1 MLLGILVLVV
11 VHISVV
17 TCAMLADVQRL
28 LDDLFAP
35 NVYNKEIRGTLD
47 QSQPTLVS
55 VDLGPKNIKSLREVE
70 ETLEMVSVI
79 FLTWTDQR
87 LAWEPD
93 HYNDTRDLIATN
105 CPLVMTSY
113 PWDEHWCAVT
123 LIVMGYT
130 ADHVKLVSVQKGE
143 MAILPGYE
151 PSSSWGLIRMRTLDK
166 SYGTKSLI
174 SFELRL
180 RRQPAFVTI
189 TIVLPVVAL
198 TCMNIFVFYIP
209 VESGERISYS
219 LTILL
224 SVTLFISMVGEKLP
238 SNGDGI
244 ASLCYFLVFA
254 MFISGVTCLCNLV
267 TLKLSS
273 NATSGKPVPSLL
285 QALVNCRKKCKQTLF
300 CTSKNSTVN
309 NIDKESNIP
318 ETNDVVKI
326 GEKQSGVKEDSQVE
340 SRPPVTWMD
349 ASRWFDGVCV
359 ITTATFLI
367 LGGSMFTYNVING
380 QIP

>member
-1 MLLGILVLVV
+1 MLLGTLVLVV

-87 LAWEPD
+87 LAWDPA
-93 HYNDTRDLIATN
+93 HYNDTRVVRDKFLTCKVFRPATSVRRPDVILENPAPSGMLYKDIDRAYTVHTYTGQVSIALGDLIATN
-105 CPLVMTSY
+105 CLLDMTSY

-130 ADHVKLVSVQKGE
+130 ADHVKLVSVQKRE

-151 PSSSWGLIRMRTLDK
+151 PSSSWSLIRML
-166 SYGTKSLI
+166 
-174 SFELRL
+174 
-180 RRQPAFVTI
+180 
-189 TIVLPVVAL
+189 
-198 TCMNIFVFYIP
+198 
-209 VESGERISYS
+209 
-219 LTILL
+219 
-224 SVTLFISMVGEKLP
+224 TLFISMVGEKLP

-244 ASLCYFLVFA
+244 ASLSYFLDFA

-273 NATSGKPVPSLL
+273 KATSGKPVPSTL
-285 QALVNCRKKCKQTLF
+285 QALVNCGKRSTKMLL
-300 CTSKNSTVN
+300 CTNKNARMNSMV
-309 NIDKESNIP
+309 KENDIR
-318 ETNDVVKI
+318 ETNDVVEI
-326 GEKQSGVKEDSQVE
+326 GQQLSGVKKDSQVE
-340 SRPPVTWMD
+340 SRPSPEVSWMD

-359 ITTATFLI
+359 ITTAAFLI
-367 LGGSMFTYNVING
+367 LGGFMFTYNVING